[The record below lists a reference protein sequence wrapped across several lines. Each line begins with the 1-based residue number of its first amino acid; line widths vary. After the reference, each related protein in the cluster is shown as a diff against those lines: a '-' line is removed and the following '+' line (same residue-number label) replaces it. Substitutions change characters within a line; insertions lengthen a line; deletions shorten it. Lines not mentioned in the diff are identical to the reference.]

1 MAQGLKGYIV
11 VAEDPSLVSST
22 HIRQLIATITP
33 VPGLQHLL
41 ATAVSYIHVHI
52 APHRHIL
59 IHIIENKGSVVEGAE
74 YGSLCLYS
82 SIWEAETGESL

>member
-1 MAQGLKGYIV
+1 MARGLKGYIV
-11 VAEDPSLVSST
+11 VAEDPSLVS
-22 HIRQLIATITP
+22 RQLTATITP

-41 ATAVSYIHVHI
+41 ATAVSYIHVHR

-74 YGSLCLYS
+74 HGGLCLYS
-82 SIWEAETGESL
+82 SFWEAETGESL

>member
-1 MAQGLKGYIV
+1 MAQGLKRYI

-22 HIRQLIATITP
+22 HIRQLTATITP

-41 ATAVSYIHVHI
+41 ATTVSSYIHVHI

-82 SIWEAETGESL
+82 SI